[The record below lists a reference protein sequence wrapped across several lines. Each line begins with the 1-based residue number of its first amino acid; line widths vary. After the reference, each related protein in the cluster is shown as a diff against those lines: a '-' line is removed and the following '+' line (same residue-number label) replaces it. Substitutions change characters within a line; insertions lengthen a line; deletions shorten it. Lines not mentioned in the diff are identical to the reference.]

1 MGQKIHP
8 YGLRLGIVTDW
19 KSRWY
24 SEKDYAAQVN
34 EDHKIRTYLRDE
46 LTRGAVSRIDIE
58 RIGDKKV
65 QIDIHTGRP
74 GVVIGRGGSEAERL
88 RGGLEDLTGRNV
100 KFNVIE
106 VANPELDAQLLA
118 RSVADQLEG
127 RVAFRRA
134 MKRTVT
140 TAMKAGA
147 EGVRV
152 QAQGRL
158 GGADMG
164 RREWYLE
171 GRVPL
176 HTLRADID
184 YGTATARTP
193 VGAVG
198 VKVWVYRGD
207 LLTSVAARNEKIAAE
222 ARLAAGGPA
231 QRRRRS
237 ARSRAESAAGE
248 SGGKR
253 LIEAGGGKRPV
264 ESGAGKKGGKRLIEA
279 GGGRRK
285 PTTSDAAAEFNE
297 ARQATEDG
305 VADAAVVADAAA
317 VVAGEVAAE
326 AVAEAVVAEVAAV
339 EAVETAVVAEVTADE
354 VEVEAEIAEVVAEVA
369 VEDALIAEAIAEET
383 GSEEAVIEAV
393 VAEERAEDAIVEAVV
408 AEAVAEE
415 AQEIAEIADE
425 VAVEAI
431 VEAVEAEEEA
441 EADVEAALEV
451 EAIAE
456 VLDEAAEVEETPTVE
471 TTEVIETQKV
481 DEESHQ
487 SPVASH
493 QLEETGDSRLETDD
507 SDEAPEQSEGDK
519 S

>member
-34 EDHKIRTYLRDE
+34 EDYKIRKYLRDE

-88 RGGLEDLTGRNV
+88 RSGLEELTNRNV

-184 YGTATARTP
+184 YGVATARTS

-207 LLTSVAARNEKIAAE
+207 LLTSVTARNEKIAAE
-222 ARLAAGGPA
+222 ARLAAGGPS

-237 ARSRAESAAGE
+237 ARSRAEAAAGE

-264 ESGAGKKGGKRLIEA
+264 EPGSGRKGGKRLIEA

-285 PTTSDAAAEFNE
+285 PTTTDAAAEFEE
-297 ARQATEDG
+297 AKKATEDAAA
-305 VADAAVVADAAA
+305 VADAAEIVAD
-317 VVAGEVAAE
+317 EV
-326 AVAEAVVAEVAAV
+326 AV
-339 EAVETAVVAEVTADE
+339 EAVVEAAVAE
-354 VEVEAEIAEVVAEVA
+354 EVA
-369 VEDALIAEAIAEET
+369 VEAIET
-383 GSEEAVIEAV
+383 
-393 VAEERAEDAIVEAVV
+393 AVV

-415 AQEIAEIADE
+415 AEVEAVIAEAVAEVAVEEAIVAEVVAEEIGSAEAVIEAVEAEAVAEEAVAEAVVAEAVAEVTEEIAEIADE
-425 VAVEAI
+425 VAVEA
-431 VEAVEAEEEA
+431 VVEAVVAEEEALEAVEAAVETDAVA
-441 EADVEAALEV
+441 E
-451 EAIAE
+451 I
-456 VLDEAAEVEETPTVE
+456 LDAVAEVEETPTVE
-471 TTEVIETQKV
+471 TTEVAETQKV
-481 DEESHQ
+481 EE
-487 SPVASH
+487 ASG
-493 QLEETGDSRLETDD
+493 QLTDD
-507 SDEAPEQSEGDK
+507 SRQPEAGSSKLEAGSSGDSSEGGDA
-519 S
+519 